1 MHCGRPTSAS
11 KMGLRLTRKPPGSGR
26 RFVRPLPGDPAT
38 ATCLGPTR
46 LSRELTRRRPS
57 AHSNARRTFPLT
69 PSQEGAMKLR
79 LFHLSFLFALAVPGL
94 AQADETASQTGPLG
108 KVSFPTSC
116 DPKVQPA
123 FERAVAML
131 HSFWYSAGEK
141 AFRDV
146 LKDDP
151 QCAIATWGIASIL
164 MSNPLA
170 GQGASP
176 KGAEA
181 AQAAIDEG
189 RRIGAKT
196 ERERGYIE
204 AVAAYYKDFATRPE
218 KERQASRAKAY
229 EALARRYPTDDEAQ
243 IFYAL
248 YTAGTQ
254 TQADQTYAAYLKA
267 AAILEDEFKKYPDH
281 PGVAHYLIHSY
292 DAPPLAD
299 KGVVAARPYATIAP
313 AAPHALHMPSHI
325 FTRVGSWQESA
336 ATNARSKEVA
346 KAGNEPDEAYH
357 AVDYMVYA
365 DLQLARDAEARRAI
379 DEAMKIAGAIPRF
392 VAPYAIAAMPA
403 RYAFERGAWQ
413 EAAKLQPT
421 GSTYPFVESITYFA
435 RSVGAARSGDLP
447 AARKDAEQLES
458 FHKALLAAKNTYW
471 ATEVEIQRLAAAG
484 WIALGEGKSEEALK
498 FMRAAADLEDSNE
511 KHIVTPGRVVP
522 AREVRAEMPLE
533 AKQPEA
539 ALKEFEASQRREPN
553 RFRNYAG
560 AARAAEMAG
569 DRTKAAAYYQ
579 KLVVL
584 AKDADTARP
593 ELVSAKKFALR

>member
-1 MHCGRPTSAS
+1 M
-11 KMGLRLTRKPPGSGR
+11 KFRL
-26 RFVRPLPGDPAT
+26 LY
-38 ATCLGPTR
+38 
-46 LSRELTRRRPS
+46 LSCVFS
-57 AHSNARRTFPLT
+57 
-69 PSQEGAMKLR
+69 
-79 LFHLSFLFALAVPGL
+79 LAVYGL
-94 AQADETASQTGPLG
+94 AQAHDTDSQTGPLG

-131 HSFWYSAGEK
+131 HSFWFSAGEK

-164 MSNPLA
+164 MSNALA

-176 KGAEA
+176 KGAEQ

-189 RRIGAKT
+189 RRVGAKT
-196 ERERGYIE
+196 ERERDYIE

-229 EALARRYPTDDEAQ
+229 EALAQRYPADDEAQ
-243 IFYAL
+243 IFTAL
-248 YTAGTQ
+248 YIAGTQ

-292 DAPPLAD
+292 DAPPIAE
-299 KGVVAARPYATIAP
+299 KGLIAARRYATIAP
-313 AAPHALHMPSHI
+313 AAPHALHMPSHV

-336 ATNARSKEVA
+336 ATNVRSMEVA

-365 DLQLARDAEARRAI
+365 YLQLGRDAEARRAI
-379 DEAMKIAGAIPRF
+379 EEAMKVGGASSRF
-392 VAPYAIAAMPA
+392 VAPYAMAAMPA

-413 EAAKLQPT
+413 EATKLQPA
-421 GSTYPFVESITYFA
+421 GGTYPFVEAMTYFA
-435 RSVGAARSGDLP
+435 RSVGAARSGDLA

-471 ATEVEIQRLAAAG
+471 ATEVEVQRLAAAA
-484 WIALGEGKSEEALK
+484 WIALGEGKSDEALK
-498 FMRAAADLEDSNE
+498 FMRAAADLEDRNE
-511 KHIVTPGRVVP
+511 KHIVTPGRIVP
-522 AREVRAEMPLE
+522 ARELLGEMLLE
-533 AKQPEA
+533 MKQPEA

-553 RFRNYAG
+553 RFRNYLG
-560 AARAAEMAG
+560 SARAAEMAG
-569 DRTKAAAYYQ
+569 DRAKAAGYYQ
-579 KLVVL
+579 KLLAL

-593 ELVSAKKFALR
+593 ELVSANKFALR